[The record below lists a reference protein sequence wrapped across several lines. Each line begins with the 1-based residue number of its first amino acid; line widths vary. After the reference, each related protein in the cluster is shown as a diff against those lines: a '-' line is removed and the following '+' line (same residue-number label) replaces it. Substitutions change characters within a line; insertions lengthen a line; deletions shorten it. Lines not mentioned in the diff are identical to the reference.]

1 MTRLDPHSRRTRRRL
16 SSQHGAA
23 LLAAMLTVALVA
35 TLAAGAM
42 WQQWRSTEVES
53 AERQRSQAHWLLTGA
68 LDWARVIL
76 REDAR
81 ADKANAP
88 TDSLTEP
95 WAVPLQEA
103 RLSSF
108 LAAMPDGSAT
118 TGNLS
123 EDDNLAQNVFL
134 SGQISD
140 LQGRLNLTNLMK
152 GDQPD
157 PAALAALARL
167 FDALGLPPA
176 QLNLLVQGLQA
187 AQRKST
193 DSDSGS
199 TNPPLMPQR
208 VAQLTWLG
216 LSPASLKTLTSHL
229 TLLPT
234 PTPVN
239 VNTASPHVLY
249 ASVPGLSMSDAQ
261 RLVQQRDRAP
271 WATLDDFAKAL
282 GRPVDL
288 QNSHSVNTQFFEVLG
303 RLRMSQTT
311 LQERSLVKREQ
322 SNLTVMWRESGS
334 LQ

>member
-1 MTRLDPHSRRTRRRL
+1 MTRLDPLSHRPSRRPR
-16 SSQHGAA
+16 SQHGAA

-42 WQQWRSTEVES
+42 WQQWRSIEVES
-53 AERQRSQAHWLLTGA
+53 AERQRSQARWLLTGA
-68 LDWARVIL
+68 LDWARIIL

-81 ADKANAP
+81 ADNPNAP

-108 LAAMPDGSAT
+108 LAAMPDGSVT
-118 TGNLS
+118 TGNSS

-140 LQGRLNLTNLMK
+140 LQGRFNLTNLIK

-157 PAALAALARL
+157 ATALAALSRL

-187 AQRKST
+187 AQRKT
-193 DSDSGS
+193 
-199 TNPPLMPQR
+199 TNNGDTGTPLMPQR
-208 VAQLTWLG
+208 VAQLSWLG
-216 LSPASLKTLTSHL
+216 LSSTSLKTLAPHL
-229 TLLPT
+229 TLLPA

-239 VNTASPHVLY
+239 VNTASQHVLY

-271 WATLDDFAKAL
+271 WATLDEFAKAM

-322 SNLTVMWRESGS
+322 SNLTVIWREFGS